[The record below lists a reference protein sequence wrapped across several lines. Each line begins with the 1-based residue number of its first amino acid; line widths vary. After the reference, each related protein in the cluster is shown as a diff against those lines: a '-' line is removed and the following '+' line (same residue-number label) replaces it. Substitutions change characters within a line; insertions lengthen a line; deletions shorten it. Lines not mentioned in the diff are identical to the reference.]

1 MFVKRRKKTIKEKS
15 SKGGNKGE
23 KLQCRR
29 ERGNE
34 VGKEAIRM
42 KAKGNGGKIDASTA
56 RYIP

>member
-1 MFVKRRKKTIKEKS
+1 MFVKRKKKTIKEKS

-42 KAKGNGGKIDASTA
+42 KAKGNGGK
-56 RYIP
+56 REKRWQ